1 MATVDLLSGFPGWST
16 QFELPRR
23 QEVSRASGGRTY
35 VKDLGDP
42 LWTATYQSRSLT
54 INELDYWRAK
64 LDLLENGAGT
74 FYGRSLSRCRPILH
88 PGAATLPEGTLSGV
102 DTDRKTLTITGLTG
116 ITLSVGDMLQ
126 VGTTDL
132 HRIVVAG
139 SSVEVRPHLWP
150 GVTTGA
156 TVTISKPACVM
167 MIVPG
172 SIQTQAAPDTGD
184 GVVTFQAVEA
194 R

>member
-16 QFELPRR
+16 QFEIAWR
-23 QEVSRASGGRTY
+23 QEVSRAAGGRTY

-64 LDLLENGAGT
+64 LDAMENGAGT
-74 FYGRSLSRCRPILH
+74 FYGRALSRCRPILH
-88 PGAATLPEGTLSGV
+88 PGSATLPSGTLSGINA
-102 DTDRKTLTITGLTG
+102 DRKTLTITGLTG

-126 VGTTDL
+126 VGASDL
-132 HRIVVAG
+132 HRVVAA
-139 SSVEVRPHLWP
+139 SASVEVRPHLWP

-156 TVTISKPACVM
+156 AVVISKPACVM
-167 MIVPG
+167 MILPG

>member
-1 MATVDLLSGFPGWST
+1 MASIDLLSGFPGWST
-16 QFELPRR
+16 QFELLWR
-23 QEVSRASGGRTY
+23 QEVSRVAGGRTY

-42 LWTATYQSRSLT
+42 LWTATYQSRSLSP
-54 INELDYWRAK
+54 NELDHWRAR
-64 LDLLENGAGT
+64 LDALENGAGT
-74 FYGRSLSRCRPILH
+74 FYGYSFSRCRPIKH
-88 PGAATLPEGTLSGV
+88 PGSSVLPSGTLSGIG
-102 DTDRKTLTITGLTG
+102 TDRKTLTITGLTG

-126 VGTTDL
+126 IGASDL
-132 HRIVVAG
+132 HRVVAVG

-156 TVTISKPACVM
+156 TVVISKPSCVM
-167 MIVPG
+167 MILPG

-184 GVVTFQAVEA
+184 GTVTFQAVEA

>member
-1 MATVDLLSGFPGWST
+1 MAVVDLLSGFPGWST
-16 QFELPRR
+16 TFELLWR
-23 QEVSRASGGRTY
+23 QETSRAAGGRTY

-64 LDLLENGAGT
+64 LDALENGAGT
-74 FYGRSLSRCRPILH
+74 FYGRSLSRCRPIKH
-88 PGAATLPEGTLSGV
+88 PGSSTLPTGTLSGIG
-102 DTDRKTLTITGLTG
+102 TDRKTLTITGLTG

-126 VGTTDL
+126 VGTADL
-132 HRIVVAG
+132 HRVVVAG
-139 SSVEVRPHLWP
+139 SSVEVRPTLWP

-156 TVTISKPACVM
+156 AVVISKPSCIMA
-167 MIVPG
+167 IVPG
-172 SIQTQAAPDTGD
+172 SIQLQAAPDTGD
-184 GVVTFQAVEA
+184 GTVTFQAMEA